1 MKVLIIDPQF
11 FMRAG
16 LIQILTNYANQPSI
30 YEADSFEIAESYLA
44 ADDYDLIFLEMDLP
58 DAEIRPALQRSLKY
72 ARYWLQGFVATCRKT
87 VQRSRLNWLF
97 APC

>member
-30 YEADSFEIAESYLA
+30 YEAESFEIAENYLS
-44 ADDYDLIFLEMDLP
+44 ADDYDLIF
-58 DAEIRPALQRSLKY
+58 
-72 ARYWLQGFVATCRKT
+72 
-87 VQRSRLNWLF
+87 
-97 APC
+97 

>member
-30 YEADSFEIAESYLA
+30 YEAESFEIAENYLS

-58 DAEIRPALQRSLKY
+58 DAEIRPALQRLKKSGSTY
-72 ARYWLQGFVATCRKT
+72 AHCAVYAPALNFGSSPGTGCR
-87 VQRSRLNWLF
+87 S
-97 APC
+97 A